1 MAQMVKNLPTVP
13 ETRVQLLGWE
23 DALEKGMATRYSC
36 TTAPKTDSSSLPLT
50 SSKISHKMT
59 SSLYGLIF
67 WLV

>member
-1 MAQMVKNLPTVP
+1 MAHMVNNLPTMP

-23 DALEKGMATRYSC
+23 DALEKGMATRYSY

-50 SSKISHKMT
+50 SYMISHKMT

-67 WLV
+67 LLV